1 MPSMTGNG
9 YPCEAGQR
17 LELACKEGEHL
28 RGCHRATWTV
38 PTRPADAPF
47 WLEVCESPSLFVG
60 KMNPVPGIKLG
71 ERQWEE
77 AGLGSSTGGRSPIPR
92 EHSSSSGTLFLG
104 KEMCSRRSPMAL
116 NATPKTV
123 CPLEVMGRGDS
134 GMLGTG
140 GK

>member
-1 MPSMTGNG
+1 MAGNG
-9 YPCEAGQR
+9 CPCEAGQR

-77 AGLGSSTGGRSPIPR
+77 AGLGSSSGGRSADPTGTQQLFWHSLPR
-92 EHSSSSGTLFLG
+92 QRDVFSEEPHGL
-104 KEMCSRRSPMAL
+104 KCHI
-116 NATPKTV
+116 K
-123 CPLEVMGRGDS
+123 DS
-134 GMLGTG
+134 MPTG
-140 GK
+140 GHGAG